1 MQEMGGKKCAR
12 RRKSRQMDEGES
24 GIKCRGNGQRNKNNC
39 SNFGFFAKNLA
50 NLENL

>member
-1 MQEMGGKKCAR
+1 MRAPDKI
-12 RRKSRQMDEGES
+12 SRQMNEGES